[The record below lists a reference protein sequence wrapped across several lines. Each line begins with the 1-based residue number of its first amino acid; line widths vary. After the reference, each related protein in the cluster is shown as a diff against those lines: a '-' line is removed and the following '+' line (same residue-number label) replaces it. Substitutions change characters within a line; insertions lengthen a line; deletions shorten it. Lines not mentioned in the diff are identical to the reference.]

1 MITFSL
7 TAVAPSSS
15 AQLSPPTWTWPLQP
29 WRRSYS
35 SRKISAEKP
44 SMKSNLN
51 YFLNQSSWG
60 DTELVFLKS
69 SVFKITVFSEVI
81 PISTKNDSQK
91 IWNMKQFCMYN
102 FRTIFF
108 RSKFS
113 MKELATIK
121 GLENVVS
128 ESKEFAKQP
137 SGKLVLRLFDQ
148 YRFKKIT
155 SDN

>member
-1 MITFSL
+1 
-7 TAVAPSSS
+7 
-15 AQLSPPTWTWPLQP
+15 
-29 WRRSYS
+29 
-35 SRKISAEKP
+35 
-44 SMKSNLN
+44 
-51 YFLNQSSWG
+51 
-60 DTELVFLKS
+60 
-69 SVFKITVFSEVI
+69 
-81 PISTKNDSQK
+81 
-91 IWNMKQFCMYN
+91 
-102 FRTIFF
+102 
-108 RSKFS
+108 